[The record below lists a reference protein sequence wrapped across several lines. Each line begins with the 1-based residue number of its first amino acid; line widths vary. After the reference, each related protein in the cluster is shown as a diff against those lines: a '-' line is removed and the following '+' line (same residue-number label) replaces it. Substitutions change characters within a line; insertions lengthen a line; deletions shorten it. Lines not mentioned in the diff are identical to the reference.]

1 MDIKAIP
8 GALTSSPIQNNGN
21 ASTPLLIGK
30 QYIGSIIGFDSEGLA
45 SVQIGDQVFSMPLPS
60 TYDTQAVVQLRYL
73 GGDPRPSFFLL
84 HAGDSGLAAESVTLS
99 ETGKLITQFLDESA
113 AFTSLNAIEAAEI
126 SPLMESVN
134 NPELTA
140 LELQN
145 ALTMSGLFYESHL
158 VNYLQG
164 KRSMDVLKR
173 EPQNQSGYNR
183 AQMVA
188 KQLETLENQETEWT
202 GMIWPGQYMR
212 WIVRPDAK
220 GSEADASDDQACSSI
235 LEFILPKLGKLRCRV
250 SLQNGKSQVEIESE
264 LWKSKD
270 QLEAAIPML
279 QKSFNELK
287 MRLES
292 VNIKHVG

>member
-8 GALTSSPIQNNGN
+8 VVLASSPTQNSGN
-21 ASTPLLIGK
+21 ANTPLLIGK

-45 SVQIGDQVFSMPLPS
+45 SVQIGNQVFSMPLPS
-60 TYDTQAVVQLRYL
+60 TYDAQEVVQLRYL
-73 GGDPRPSFFLL
+73 GGDPRPSFLL
-84 HAGDSGLAAESVTLS
+84 LQATDSSYEAANVSLS
-99 ETGKLITQFLDESA
+99 ESGKLITQFLEESA
-113 AFTSLNAIEAAEI
+113 AFTSLNAVEIAEI

-158 VNYLQG
+158 ANFLQG

-188 KQLETLENQETEWT
+188 KQLETLENQETEWA

-212 WIVRPDAK
+212 WIVHPDTK
-220 GSEADASDDQACSSI
+220 DSETDSGDDQACSSV
-235 LEFILPKLGKLRCRV
+235 LELVLPKLGKLRCLI
-250 SLQNGKSQVEIESE
+250 SLQNGKSEIEIESE

-279 QKSFNELK
+279 QKSFSALK
-287 MRLES
+287 MRLQS
-292 VNIKHVG
+292 VSIKHVR